1 MKPVDGAIA
10 PVVVV
15 GAVAVEVE
23 EEVAVDGEVMEMLFS
38 GTVVCLL
45 MGYRIN

>member
-1 MKPVDGAIA
+1 MA
-10 PVVVV
+10 PVVVA
-15 GAVAVEVE
+15 GAVEVE
-23 EEVAVDGEVMEMLFS
+23 VEVADDGELMEMLFC